1 MLNSK
6 QEQCLS
12 FDEIYSIYYPK
23 LVRFSNEYVL
33 SIYDAENIV
42 QDCFLYVWEQKQTL
56 PSINNINAFLFRL
69 VKNKCI
75 DFLRRKIL
83 EETKKKN
90 LQETYVREFEY
101 KLLSIESF
109 SDLSLSDDE
118 IEAIIYNAI
127 NSLPEKCRE
136 IFILS
141 KIKGMKYEEI
151 AEQLEIS
158 PNTVKNQV
166 SNALSKM
173 RQSLKNHLPLFIFI
187 IG

>member
-1 MLNSK
+1 MLNPK
-6 QEQCLS
+6 QEQP
-12 FDEIYSIYYPK
+12 FTFEDIYSIYYPK

-33 SIYDAENIV
+33 SVHDAENIV
-42 QDCFLYVWEQKQTL
+42 QDCFLYVWEQKHTL
-56 PSINNINAFLFRL
+56 HSINNINAFLFRL

-83 EETKKKN
+83 DETKKKDI
-90 LQETYVREFEY
+90 QDTYIREFQY

-109 SDLSLSDDE
+109 DDSFMSDDE
-118 IEAIIYNAI
+118 IETIIYNAI
-127 NSLPEKCRE
+127 NSLPEKCKQ

-141 KIKGMKYEEI
+141 KINGMKYDEI
-151 AEQLEIS
+151 AKQLEIS

-166 SNALSKM
+166 SNALEKI
-173 RQSLKNHLPLFIFI
+173 RKSLKNHLPLFIFL

>member
-1 MLNSK
+1 MPNKEQK
-6 QEQCLS
+6 QNLS

-33 SIYDAENIV
+33 SIHDAENIV

-90 LQETYVREFEY
+90 LQETYIREFSY

-109 SDLSLSDDE
+109 NDMSLSDEE
-118 IEAIIYNAI
+118 IETIIYDAI
-127 NSLPEKCRE
+127 NNLPEKCRE

-141 KIKGMKYEEI
+141 KVKGLKYEEI
-151 AEQLEIS
+151 AQQLEIS
-158 PNTVKNQV
+158 PNTVRNQV
-166 SNALSKM
+166 SIALSKM
-173 RQSLKNHLPLFIFI
+173 RESLKNHLPLFIFI